1 MHPTALRFTTRAAQ
15 AGLAVTV
22 LELEESTRTAQEAAA
37 AVGCEL
43 GQIIKSVILVDADG
57 PLLVLCAGDRRI
69 DLDRLGNGAEMARGR
84 YVREVTGYAIG
95 GVPPMGHDQPL
106 RTVVDSSL
114 QRFGMVWCA
123 AGTPKSLF
131 GVPLA
136 DLLSAIPGH
145 RVADISI

>member
-1 MHPTALRFTTRAAQ
+1 MHPTTLRFTTRAAQ
-15 AGLAVTV
+15 AGLTVTV

-114 QRFGMVWCA
+114 QRFGIVWCA

-131 GVPLA
+131 GAPLA

-145 RVADISI
+145 RVVDISI